1 MGVSCADLT
10 VGESRLPSDR
20 LPARKGSVR
29 NAVVRAARR
38 IGVEPQLRLMQTF
51 VGSTLSRQNRLD
63 DVALLRLIRSLP
75 PAANCIDVGANRGGV
90 LAWIVH
96 ACPNGHHYA
105 FEPLPDLAEDLRRRF
120 PSVSVIDAALADAS
134 GTSTF
139 YRAGS
144 DAQSTLS
151 GEPGGKPID
160 VRTARLDDELP
171 SDYTPALLKVDVEGA
186 EALVFEGAQE
196 LLRRAR
202 PTVFFEH
209 GTASRTFFDIPS
221 ERVHDLLAGC
231 GYRIYDR
238 HGRSY
243 GRDELTDAR
252 VWNFI
257 ART

>member
-1 MGVSCADLT
+1 
-10 VGESRLPSDR
+10 
-20 LPARKGSVR
+20 VR
-29 NAVVRAARR
+29 GAVVRAARR
-38 IGVEPQLRLMQTF
+38 IGVEPQLRLAQALL
-51 VGSTLSRQNRLD
+51 GSSASRQNRLD
-63 DVALLRLIRSLP
+63 DLALLRLIRALP

-90 LAWIVH
+90 LAWIVD
-96 ACPNGHHYA
+96 ACASGHHYA

-120 PSVSVIDAALADAS
+120 PSVSVIDAALSNTS
-134 GTSTF
+134 GTSTL
-139 YRAGS
+139 YRAVS

-151 GEPGGKPID
+151 GESGGKPIE

-171 SDYTPALLKVDVEGA
+171 NDYTAALLKVDVEGA

-209 GTASRTFFDIPS
+209 GTASRQFFDIPS

-238 HGRSY
+238 HGRTY
-243 GRDELTDAR
+243 RREELADAH
-252 VWNFI
+252 VWNFV